1 MEKIGIILGYRAP
14 LNTIKNAA
22 IIAEHSNKIDYFF
35 VPETHPKFYGVDAFE
50 TVQSLSEV
58 AKKVTLGTG
67 IVNVF
72 SRSGKNILNQGN
84 EILHKTNENFVLGLG
99 TGAPYIIENCFKIK
113 FEKPLTRLLKYT
125 NYLKSHYPGPI
136 FWAAVGD
143 KTIKLAAKH
152 TDGIIFFLKS
162 EDEIKRCTQIIKD
175 ELNSNGKSFEKFEI
189 ISIRPTILDESFE
202 NAERGARI
210 SLASHI
216 AGSEFY
222 AKSFSKWG
230 YQNEIL
236 KIRESFTNESLESAA
251 EHVSEK
257 LIKEFVTLGG
267 VEECAID
274 LKEYS
279 KRIEVKSVIAGFLS
293 VHPNENK
300 NINFLKNL
308 ERLIPLL
315 EKNTK

>member
-1 MEKIGIILGYRAP
+1 MEKFGIMLGYRAP

-22 IIAEHSNKIDYFF
+22 IIAERSNKIDYFF

-50 TVQSLSEV
+50 AVQSLIGV
-58 AKKVTLGTG
+58 TKKVRLGTA

-72 SRSGKNILNQGN
+72 SRSENEILNQSDK
-84 EILHKTNENFVLGLG
+84 IFHQTNENFILGLG
-99 TGAPYIIENCFKIK
+99 TGAPYIVENWYKIK
-113 FEKPLTRLLKYT
+113 FKKPLTRLLKYT
-125 NYLKSHYPGPI
+125 NYLKSKYQGPI

-152 TDGIIFFLKS
+152 ADGIMFFLKS
-162 EDEIKRCTQIIKD
+162 EDDVKRCTHILRD
-175 ELNSNGKSFEKFEI
+175 ELRSNGKSFEKFEI
-189 ISIRPTILDESFE
+189 IAIRPTILDESHE

-222 AKSFSKWG
+222 AKSLSKWG

-236 KIRESFTNESLESAA
+236 KIRESFANESLESAA

-267 VEECAID
+267 VEECARD

-279 KRIEVKSVIAGFLS
+279 KRIETKSMIAGFLS

-300 NINFLKNL
+300 NISFLKNL
-308 ERLIPLL
+308 ERLIILL
-315 EKNTK
+315 